1 MALNMHL
8 TFDGNC
14 REAFDHY
21 RSVFGGEFGALQTYA
36 DGPPDMP
43 PTDGA
48 ETLVMH
54 VSLPMGSSMLMGADR
69 NPGMSPT
76 LAVGNNFSI
85 AVEARSREHC
95 DEVFAQ
101 LSAGGKGD
109 DAPAGHVLGRVLRE
123 LHGQVRY
130 QLDDPLP
137 PAGKLRGPSA
147 APRRRRLG
155 RARR

>member
-1 MALNMHL
+1 MALNVHL
-8 TFDGNC
+8 TFDGDC
-14 REAFDHY
+14 REAFDCY
-21 RSVFGGEFGALQTYA
+21 RSVFGGEFGDLQTYA
-36 DGPPDMP
+36 DGPPDMQP
-43 PTDGA
+43 VDGA

-101 LSAGGKGD
+101 LSAGGKVTMPLQDMFWGAYFGSCTD
-109 DAPAGHVLGRVLRE
+109 RFGINWMIHHHLPA
-123 LHGQVRY
+123 
-130 QLDDPLP
+130 
-137 PAGKLRGPSA
+137 S
-147 APRRRRLG
+147 
-155 RARR
+155 

>member
-101 LSAGGKGD
+101 LSAGGKVTMPLQDMFWGAYFGSCTD
-109 DAPAGHVLGRVLRE
+109 RFGINWMIHYHLPA
-123 LHGQVRY
+123 
-130 QLDDPLP
+130 
-137 PAGKLRGPSA
+137 S
-147 APRRRRLG
+147 
-155 RARR
+155 

>member
-14 REAFDHY
+14 REAFDLY
-21 RSVFGGEFGALQTYA
+21 RSVFGGEFGDLQTYA

-43 PTDGA
+43 PVDGV

-69 NPGMSPT
+69 NPGSSPT
-76 LAVGNNFSI
+76 LAVGNNFSV
-85 AVEARSREHC
+85 AVEAQSRKHC

-101 LSAGGKGD
+101 LSAGGKVTMPLQDMFWGAYFGSCTD
-109 DAPAGHVLGRVLRE
+109 RFGINWMINYHLPA
-123 LHGQVRY
+123 
-130 QLDDPLP
+130 
-137 PAGKLRGPSA
+137 S
-147 APRRRRLG
+147 
-155 RARR
+155 